1 LSSQSSPEQIG
12 EFELDVCS
20 LEFVVADVNVDLFRS
35 HLDRSFDQ
43 RISLAGISLRTHLAL
58 HVLLI

>member
-1 LSSQSSPEQIG
+1 
-12 EFELDVCS
+12 
-20 LEFVVADVNVDLFRS
+20 LFRS
-35 HLDRSFDQ
+35 HFDRSFDQ